1 MIEKLRMFCMK
12 KAEGHPIAVPSRRG
26 PPRLPGGPRDAA
38 GTMAA
43 PKTLNF
49 SGNRGVARL
58 LPLGRQRLRHTRRIQ
73 PVVTK
78 LHPIRR
84 PEQQYRH
91 EIPEARLEAGV
102 RIDIDFGDAR
112 ASRGGERLQR
122 RPHLVAE
129 MAVRADEERE
139 LDYSPLPSFSV
150 V

>member
-1 MIEKLRMFCMK
+1 
-12 KAEGHPIAVPSRRG
+12 
-26 PPRLPGGPRDAA
+26 
-38 GTMAA
+38 MAA

-49 SGNRGVARL
+49 SGKRGLARL
-58 LPLGRQRLRHTRRIQ
+58 LPLGRQRLRDTSRIQ

-78 LHPIRR
+78 LHPVRR

-91 EIPEARLEAGV
+91 EIPEACLEAGV

-112 ASRGGERLQR
+112 VSRGGERLQR
-122 RPHLVAE
+122 HPHLVAE